1 MHWEPEHVAAFLERC
16 GHHRLGALF
25 ELAVYTGLRRGEI
38 TGLHWSDID
47 LAGRTI
53 VVSHNRVSVEGRVEE
68 TTPKTRSGRRTVP
81 LSDAGVA
88 ALVALGAPAA
98 GGAYSRSGG
107 LADRRA
113 RLHDGE
119 PAARPGVRDMAVPG
133 DPDSG

>member
-53 VVSHNRVSVEGRVEE
+53 VVRHNRVSVEGRVED
-68 TTPKTRSGRRTVP
+68 TTTKTRSGRRTVP

-88 ALVALGAPAA
+88 ALVGP
-98 GGAYSRSGG
+98 GGCGSRRSVQP
-107 LADRRA
+107 LR
-113 RLHDGE
+113 
-119 PAARPGVRDMAVPG
+119 RPGRPTGTSSRWRTAG
-133 DPDSG
+133 RSARRT